1 MNTKDIESGFRFSQ
15 SFFLS
20 AGEVNAE
27 GEMALPLL
35 VSKIIDIA
43 TAHANS
49 LGIGNPSMAAMHRG
63 WVLSRLALEMERY
76 PRVNCHYT
84 LTTWVE
90 MWTRHFSER
99 IVMISDEEGRPYG
112 YCRTVWM
119 VLDYETRESVGLS
132 HLSLPAAAV
141 IPDECPIPRQGRH
154 FQILPPD
161 AGNLPKG
168 AVRANVP
175 SVRHTFLY
183 TDLDYYRHVNT
194 VRYVSLLLN
203 RFTLKDFDETMVHR
217 LELAFLHEATYDQT
231 VSIRSYNCH
240 SLAESMSEP
249 TSVESSASTSPVGES
264 VSAFYLTD
272 TTDSTPIL
280 FAKIAR
286 TARPQS

>member
-76 PRVNCHYT
+76 PLVNCHYT

-99 IVMISDEEGRPYG
+99 IIMVSDEEGRPYG

-119 VLDYETRESVGLS
+119 VGLS
-132 HLSLPAAAV
+132 HLSLPAVAA
-141 IPDECPIPRQGRH
+141 IPDKCPIPRQGRH
-154 FQILPPD
+154 FQILSPD
-161 AGNLPKG
+161 AEELPKG
-168 AVRANVP
+168 AVRANAPTV
-175 SVRHTFLY
+175 SHTFLY

-203 RFTLKDFDETMVHR
+203 RFTLRDFDETMVRR
-217 LELAFLHEATYDQT
+217 LELAFLHEATYGQT
-231 VSIRSYNCH
+231 VTILRHDTLTAY
-240 SLAESMSEP
+240 EP
-249 TSVESSASTSPVGES
+249 SADGSTEAVSS
-264 VSAFYLTD
+264 FYLTD
-272 TTDSTPIL
+272 TTDATPIL

-286 TARPQS
+286 TARPLVV

>member
-1 MNTKDIESGFRFSQ
+1 MNTEDFGSGFRFSQ

-76 PRVNCHYT
+76 PLVNCHYT

-99 IVMISDEEGRPYG
+99 IIMVSDEEGRPYG

-154 FQILPPD
+154 FQILSPD
-161 AGNLPKG
+161 AEDLPKG
-168 AVRANVP
+168 AVRANASAV
-175 SVRHTFLY
+175 SHTFLY

-203 RFTLKDFDETMVHR
+203 RFTLRDFDETMVRR
-217 LELAFLHEATYDQT
+217 LELAFLHEATYGQT
-231 VSIRSYNCH
+231 VTILRH
-240 SLAESMSEP
+240 DTLTADEP
-249 TSVESSASTSPVGES
+249 SADGSTPEQSGSTTEAVSS
-264 VSAFYLTD
+264 FYLTD
-272 TTDSTPIL
+272 TTDATPIL

-286 TARPQS
+286 TGRPLVV

>member
-1 MNTKDIESGFRFSQ
+1 MNTEDFGSGFRFSQ

-76 PRVNCHYT
+76 PLVNCHYT

-99 IVMISDEEGRPYG
+99 IIMVSDEEGRPYG

-132 HLSLPAAAV
+132 HLSLPAAAI
-141 IPDECPIPRQGRH
+141 IPDKCPIPRQGRH
-154 FQILPPD
+154 FQILSPD
-161 AGNLPKG
+161 AEDLPKG
-168 AVRANVP
+168 AVRANAPTV
-175 SVRHTFLY
+175 SHTFLY

-203 RFTLKDFDETMVHR
+203 QFTLQDFDETMVHR
-217 LELAFLHEATYDQT
+217 LELAFLHEATYAQT
-231 VSIRSYNCH
+231 VTIRRH
-240 SLAESMSEP
+240 DTLTADEP
-249 TSVESSASTSPVGES
+249 SADGSTPEQSGSTPEAVSS
-264 VSAFYLTD
+264 FYLTD
-272 TTDSTPIL
+272 TTDAIPIL

-286 TARPQS
+286 TGRPLVV